1 VRELLETKLLD
12 VDRLGVNSAL
22 LRPFG
27 HLQYLLRNGASTV
40 VGNHTQRDRL
50 DAVGRSLQC
59 AQRLL
64 NDSDRWWLVDG
75 ALVGVHRHSAMLPHD
90 EDADIMMPRPDFE
103 RFVARLERW
112 NVRLAP
118 FFYTAADRAVW
129 QRLSRKIAYYSDGDS
144 CAVMRRPSDVLVAQI
159 VDVPTGFYTD
169 VWVGDVVDD
178 DSMYRWFEFDRWHT
192 LPLDDIFPLQSAR
205 LGSLHVPVPRN
216 VTAYLR
222 QTYGDFAHP
231 YSRLMVLALFTSLP
245 GGRQWV
251 ALLVTVS
258 AGSCALELPS
268 RRLHVLLLGVATV
281 ALLFSAN
288 CAGRFAILGAPFSV
302 AVACFHAPQK
312 RSAARLAGL
321 CSASLL
327 LLACGF
333 ALKTCLAM
341 LVDGYEFR
349 DGDKTASLLD
359 SPFFQI
365 NYRAFWSG

>member
-1 VRELLETKLLD
+1 VRELLDTKLLD
-12 VDRLGVNSAL
+12 VDRLGVNSAFL
-22 LRPFG
+22 SPFG
-27 HLQYLLRNGASTV
+27 HRQQLLRNPATL
-40 VGNHTQRDRL
+40 GNATQRDRL
-50 DAVGRSLQC
+50 DAVGRSLLC

-64 NDSDRWWLVDG
+64 NDSDRWWLADG
-75 ALVGVHRHSAMLPHD
+75 ALIGVYRHSAMLPHD

-129 QRLSRKIAYYSDGDS
+129 QRLSPKIAYYSDGDS
-144 CAVMRRPSDVLVAQI
+144 CAVMRRPNDVLVAQI

-178 DSMYRWFEFDRWHT
+178 DSMFRYEFGRRHT

-251 ALLVTVS
+251 ALLVAVS

-359 SPFFQI
+359 SPFFHI